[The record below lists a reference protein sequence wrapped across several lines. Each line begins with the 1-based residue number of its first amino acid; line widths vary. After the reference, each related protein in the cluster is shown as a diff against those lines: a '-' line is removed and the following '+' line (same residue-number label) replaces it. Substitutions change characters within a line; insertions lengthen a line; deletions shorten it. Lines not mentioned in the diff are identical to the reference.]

1 MKKVFLSLLA
11 ATAIFSFVSCQSQS
25 VEDKTMEYADKMLK
39 ARNEGNREA
48 EHRAFSEFREWV
60 NTLSEADQERAF
72 TAINKW
78 EQDNY
83 DRLR

>member
-25 VEDKTMEYADKMLK
+25 VEDKTIEYADKMLK
-39 ARNEGNREA
+39 ARNEGNRET
-48 EHRAFSEFREWV
+48 EQRVFNEFSEWV
-60 NTLSEADQERAF
+60 KSLSEADQYKAL
-72 TAINKW
+72 AVIDKW